1 MVFHR
6 CVITALAV
14 LTVGTS
20 AAAGPIKLGESGP
33 PLDMGELRASGALDK
48 DVIRA
53 LFFRG
58 VRGRGA
64 LNSCKD
70 CVNSTSSLHRRD
82 DENSSYRSLFPF
94 SSRNLYRSPT
104 RPGAASPVSNRRVKP
119 DLVTGVGEVPDPT
132 VGGPISNGPGVAP
145 SPAESPTTAPEPG
158 TLVLIGS
165 GLAGALIVRRRQGL
179 GGRPSE

>member
-6 CVITALAV
+6 CVITVLAV
-14 LTVGTS
+14 LTIGTS
-20 AAAGPIKLGESGP
+20 ATAGPIKLGESGP
-33 PLDMGELRASGALDK
+33 PLDIGELRVSGALDK

-64 LNSCKD
+64 PNSCRDCLNS
-70 CVNSTSSLHRRD
+70 SSSLHRRD
-82 DENSSYRSLFPF
+82 EENSSYRNLFPF
-94 SSRNLYRSPT
+94 SSRNLYRTPT

-119 DLVTGVGEVPDPT
+119 DLVTGVGDVQDPT
-132 VGGPISNGPGVAP
+132 VGGQPVGPGAVP
-145 SPAESPTTAPEPG
+145 VPGESPTSAPEPT

-165 GLAGALIVRRRQGL
+165 GLAGAWIVRRRQDA